1 MPYTQDKNDY
11 CATYAVASALKH
23 EGHTAAASTI
33 AALAQESR
41 NLDAGANVLKWL
53 AARVRAAVQP
63 AYRVRRIREPLS
75 YDPLAPTEH
84 GRIVLMQLVDSSGS
98 SRHAV
103 ATAAGWIFDPNR
115 ACALPLTAANLDA
128 CCIGTT
134 RYRAVA
140 AGFYLFAASKA
151 GSPPPPPS
159 PPPSQSPPSPPSQ
172 PSPQS
177 QQSSVSSF
185 SFNSQCPFLEGSEGV
200 GPRLGHRRRG
210 LLIHAAH
217 PTRAPHART
226 PSLAP
231 HTHAPS
237 LLHRRSHLRVAPRCR
252 LLSHRAH
259 PGGAHGV

>member
-177 QQSSVSSF
+177 QPSSVSSF
-185 SFNSQCPFLEGSEGV
+185 SFNSQCPFLEGSEGSV
-200 GPRLGHRRRG
+200 HDLD
-210 LLIHAAH
+210 IDDEDF
-217 PTRAPHART
+217 
-226 PSLAP
+226 
-231 HTHAPS
+231 
-237 LLHRRSHLRVAPRCR
+237 
-252 LLSHRAH
+252 
-259 PGGAHGV
+259 